1 MKKKILITI
10 DSLTSGGAEKSLIS
24 LLTLFDY
31 DNMML
36 IYFYFIKGDYIY
48 H

>member
-1 MKKKILITI
+1 MKKKILIAI

-31 DNMML
+31 DKYDVDL
-36 IYFYFIKGDYIY
+36 LLFYQLQLSFS
-48 H
+48 

>member
-31 DNMML
+31 DKYDVDLLLFYQRGLYL
-36 IYFYFIKGDYIY
+36 I
-48 H
+48 

>member
-24 LLTLFDY
+24 LLTLNY
-31 DNMML
+31 LVNNSL
-36 IYFYFIKGDYIY
+36 TLAALPTLSLK
-48 H
+48 